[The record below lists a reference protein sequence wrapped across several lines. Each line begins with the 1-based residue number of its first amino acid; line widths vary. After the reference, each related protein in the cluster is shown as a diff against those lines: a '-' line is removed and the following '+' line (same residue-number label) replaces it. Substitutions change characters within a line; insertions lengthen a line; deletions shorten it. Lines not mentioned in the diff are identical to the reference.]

1 MNRNRILAKN
11 IRKLKSERN
20 AIILAHL
27 YQPPEVQDVAD
38 FVGDSLELSR
48 HARDTKAEVIVFAG
62 VSFMAETAKILN
74 PQRTVLLPDPS
85 AGCPMANMV
94 KAADVL
100 AMKAVHPEA
109 AVVCY
114 VNSSIE
120 VKAVSDICCTSANA
134 VRVVRSLSEKKI
146 IFVPDQ
152 NLGQYVERHC
162 PDKEFFYSNGFCPT
176 HHFVNLN
183 HILEAKREHP
193 GAQILV
199 HPECKPEICDI
210 GNFIGSTSQM
220 IEFSRTSKVNSFI
233 ICTEM
238 GIIHQ
243 MKKMSPHKEFYP
255 VHAGMICSN
264 MKRTSL
270 IAVEAALEKNRF
282 IIEIDKQTMEKA
294 TRAVTR
300 MLNLG

>member
-11 IRKLKSERN
+11 IRKIKSERN
-20 AIILAHL
+20 AVILAHL

-38 FVGDSLELSR
+38 FVGDSLELSK
-48 HARDTKAEVIVFAG
+48 HARDTKADVIVFAG

-74 PQRTVLLPDPS
+74 PEKTVLIPDPY
-85 AGCPMANMV
+85 AGCPMAAMV
-94 KAADVL
+94 TANDVL
-100 AMKAVHPEA
+100 ALKAAHPDA

-134 VRVVRSLSEKKI
+134 VRVVRSLPERKI

-152 NLGQYVERHC
+152 NLGHYVAKHC
-162 PDKEFFYSNGFCPT
+162 PDKEFFFSTGFCPT
-176 HHFVNLN
+176 HHQVSLAQL
-183 HILEAKREHP
+183 HDAKNEHP
-193 GAQILV
+193 NALVLV
-199 HPECKPEICDI
+199 HPECKPEICDAA
-210 GNFIGSTSQM
+210 NFIGSTSQM
-220 IEFSRTSKVNSFI
+220 IEYARTSKAKSFI

-243 MKKMSPHKEFYP
+243 MQKRSPFKEFFP
-255 VHAGMICSN
+255 VHAGMICPT

-270 IAVEAALEKNRF
+270 VSIEASLEKNRF
-282 IIEIDKQTMEKA
+282 IIEIDKQILEKA
-294 TRAVTR
+294 TSSVTR
-300 MLNLG
+300 MLNLS

>member
-11 IRKLKSERN
+11 IRKIKSERN
-20 AIILAHL
+20 AVILAHL

-38 FVGDSLELSR
+38 FVGDSLELSK
-48 HARDTKAEVIVFAG
+48 HARDTKADVIVFAG

-74 PQRTVLLPDPS
+74 PDKIVLIPDPN

-94 KAADVL
+94 TAKDVL
-100 AMKAVHPEA
+100 ALKVAHPDA

-134 VRVVRSLSEKKI
+134 IRVVRSLSERKI

-152 NLGQYVERHC
+152 NLGQYVARHC
-162 PDKEFFYSNGFCPT
+162 LDKEFFFSNGFCPT
-176 HHFVNLN
+176 HHHVTLN
-183 HILEAKREHP
+183 HVQEAKSEHP
-193 GAQILV
+193 NALFLV
-199 HPECKPEICDI
+199 HPECKPEICDAAD
-210 GNFIGSTSQM
+210 FIGSTSQM
-220 IEFSRTSKVNSFI
+220 IEFARTSKAKSFI
-233 ICTEM
+233 IGTEM

-243 MKKMSPHKEFYP
+243 MQNRSPLKEFYP
-255 VHAGMICSN
+255 VHSGMICPS

-270 IAVEAALEKNRF
+270 VSIEASLEKNRF
-282 IIEIDKQTMEKA
+282 IIEIDKHILEKA
-294 TRAVTR
+294 THSVTR
-300 MLNLG
+300 MMNLG

>member
-20 AIILAHL
+20 AVILAHL
-27 YQPPEVQDVAD
+27 YQSPEVQDVAD
-38 FVGDSLELSR
+38 FVGDSLDLSR
-48 HARDTKAEVIVFAG
+48 HAHDTKAEVIVFAG

-74 PQRTVLLPDPS
+74 PQRTVLLPDPT
-85 AGCPMANMV
+85 AGCPMAAMV
-94 KAADVL
+94 RAEDVL
-100 AMKAVHPEA
+100 ALKAVHPEA

-134 VRVVRSLSEKKI
+134 VRVVRSLEEKKI
-146 IFVPDQ
+146 IFIPDQ
-152 NLGQYVERHC
+152 NLGKYVARHC
-162 PDKEFFYSNGFCPT
+162 PDKEFILSNGFCPV
-176 HHFVNLN
+176 HHNVNRN
-183 HILEAKREHP
+183 HLLAAKKEHP
-193 GAQILV
+193 DALVLV
-199 HPECKPEICDI
+199 HPECKPEICDM

-220 IEFSRTSKVNSFI
+220 IEYSRTSKAKSFI

-243 MKKMSPHKEFYP
+243 MKKTSPYKEFHP
-255 VHAGMICSN
+255 VNHCMECLN

-270 IAVEAALEKNRF
+270 ISIEAALELNRF
-282 IIEIDKQTMEKA
+282 IIEIDKRILEKA
-294 TRAVTR
+294 TQAVTR
-300 MLNLG
+300 MLKLG

>member
-20 AIILAHL
+20 AVLLAHL
-27 YQPPEVQDVAD
+27 YQSPEVQDVAD
-38 FVGDSLELSR
+38 FVGDSLDLSR

-62 VSFMAETAKILN
+62 VAFMAETAKILN
-74 PQRTVLLPDPS
+74 PKRTVLLPDPT
-85 AGCPMANMV
+85 AGCPMAAMV
-94 KAADVL
+94 RAEDVL
-100 AMKAVHPEA
+100 ALKAIHPDA

-134 VRVVRSLSEKKI
+134 VRVVRSLEEKKI

-152 NLGQYVERHC
+152 NLGKYVARHF
-162 PDKEFFYSNGFCPT
+162 PDKEFVLSNGFCPV
-176 HHFVNLN
+176 HHHVSLN
-183 HILEAKREHP
+183 HLLEAKKEHP
-193 GAQILV
+193 DALVLV
-199 HPECKPEICDI
+199 HPECQPEVSDM
-210 GNFIGSTSQM
+210 GDFIGSTSQM
-220 IEFSRTSKVNSFI
+220 IDFSRTSMAKSFI

-243 MKKMSPHKEFYP
+243 MKKTSPNKEFYP
-255 VHAGMICSN
+255 VHQRMVCSN

-270 IAVEAALEKNRF
+270 ISIEAALELNRF
-282 IIEIDKQTMEKA
+282 MIEIDKRILEKA
-294 TRAVTR
+294 TQAVTR
-300 MLNLG
+300 MLKLG